1 MARRSAMCK
10 ATMVT
15 ACLLAASPARAH
27 GGLSIDDDTC
37 KLRVG
42 PFNMHFTGYQPEL
55 NGNREFCED
64 IPKVGHTIV
73 VMDALDPDLRGLPIE
88 VRIIRDP
95 GSPEAENVQGTQLD
109 QLTVVHLPPKVYET
123 GSVPLEY
130 SFSTPG
136 HYVGLVKAG
145 NNGEFVSRFPFS
157 VGIEKRSYRH
167 YLLAL
172 GAALLGYGFYRHSGQ
187 VRERL
192 SAKTGGSATPPG

>member
-1 MARRSAMCK
+1 MGK
-10 ATMVT
+10 AAV
-15 ACLLAASPARAH
+15 AAVCLLAALQVRAH
-27 GGLSIDDDTC
+27 GGLSIDDDMC

-73 VMDALDPDLRGLPIE
+73 VMDALEPDLRGLPIE

-95 GSPEAENVQGTQLD
+95 GSPEAETVQGTELD

-130 SFSTPG
+130 SFATPG
-136 HYVGLVKAG
+136 RFVGLVKAG

-157 VGIEKRSYRH
+157 VGIEKRSYAH

-172 GAALLGYGFYRHSGQ
+172 GAALLGYGFYRHSGR

-192 SAKTGGSATPPG
+192 NANAKGSSTPTG